1 MRACADDLRISESCS
16 APSPRLTLG
25 EFLKVLQD
33 RYDFLRTRY
42 LTLMGADGSRSILN
56 LIKSTQIMTNILAM
70 FPGQGSQYVGM
81 GKALCDRFKVARNT
95 FSEADEVLD
104 FKLSELCFNGPEAEL
119 RLTANQQP
127 AILTTSIAVWRVLT
141 RETDLRPQLF
151 AGHSLGEYS
160 ALVAAGK
167 LDFAR
172 AVNLVRMRGQAMQ
185 RAVPEGTG
193 AMAAV
198 IGLDPAALIEKRKA
212 IDTRLGTIEVANFNG
227 PQQQIVS
234 GHKAALEALTK
245 ALADEKI
252 RCTPLPVSAPF
263 HSSLMA
269 PAREEM
275 APKLKDTPLN
285 PTEHPVIAN
294 VIGQLTQSYTIDNL
308 VKQIDSPVL
317 WTDTLATALA
327 EGCDTF
333 FEVGPGKVLFGL
345 ARKAVPKR
353 SKIIHSDAI
362 DKAIKDARML
372 TT

>member
-1 MRACADDLRISESCS
+1 
-16 APSPRLTLG
+16 
-25 EFLKVLQD
+25 
-33 RYDFLRTRY
+33 
-42 LTLMGADGSRSILN
+42 MGTDGSRSVFNLFFN
-56 LIKSTQIMTNILAM
+56 LIEYSIMANSLAM

-81 GKALCDRFKVARNT
+81 GKALCDGFEVARST

-104 FKLSELCFNGPEAEL
+104 FKLSDLCFNGPEAEL

-141 RETDLRPQLF
+141 SETDLRPKLF

-167 LDFAR
+167 LEFAR
-172 AVNLVRMRGQAMQ
+172 AVKLVRMRGQAMQ
-185 RAVPEGTG
+185 RAVPEGIG

-198 IGLDPAALIEKRKA
+198 IGLDPAALIEKCKA
-212 IDTRLGTIEVANFNG
+212 VDTSLGIVEVVNFNG

-234 GHKAALEALTK
+234 GHKMAVEALTK

-275 APKLKDTPLN
+275 TPKLEGTPLN

-294 VIGQLTQSYTIDNL
+294 VTGQPAQPYTIDKL
-308 VKQIDSPVL
+308 IEQIDNPVL
-317 WTDTLATALA
+317 WTDTLAMAVA
-327 EGCDTF
+327 AGCDTC

-345 ARKAVPKR
+345 ARKATPKGT
-353 SKIIHSDAI
+353 KIIHSDAI
-362 DKAIKDARML
+362 DKAIEDDRAL
-372 TT
+372 I

>member
-1 MRACADDLRISESCS
+1 MA
-16 APSPRLTLG
+16 
-25 EFLKVLQD
+25 K
-33 RYDFLRTRY
+33 
-42 LTLMGADGSRSILN
+42 
-56 LIKSTQIMTNILAM
+56 ILAM

-81 GKALCDRFKVARNT
+81 GKPLCDGFEVARNT

-104 FKLSELCFNGPEAEL
+104 FKLSDLCFNGPEAEL
-119 RLTANQQP
+119 RLTTNQQP
-127 AILTTSIAVWRVLT
+127 AILTTSIAVWRVLAS
-141 RETDLRPQLF
+141 EADLRPQLF

-198 IGLDPAALIEKRKA
+198 IGLDPKALIEKCSKSM
-212 IDTRLGTIEVANFNG
+212 DMSLGTVEVVNFNG

-234 GHKAALEALTK
+234 GHKAAVEALTK
-245 ALADEKI
+245 TLADEKI

-263 HSSLMA
+263 HSSLMV

-275 APKLKDTPLN
+275 TPKLEGTLLN
-285 PTEHPVIAN
+285 STEHPVIAN
-294 VIGQLTQSYTIDNL
+294 LTGQPAQPYTIDNL
-308 VKQIDSPVL
+308 IRQIDSPIL

-345 ARKAVPKR
+345 ARKAVPKGTR
-353 SKIIHSDAI
+353 IIHSDTI
-362 DKAIKDARML
+362 DKAVEDARVL
-372 TT
+372 S